1 MAYPVFCTKLKAS
14 FSPTSYHKCKPII
27 ASNSFYLQMQI
38 FSLIQHVNTF
48 YIETRHRKYNKAT
61 VLWPKGFSCIK
72 YKALKTYLHNRNIG
86 TARVWLIQSI
96 QACVKTTLLA
106 TNGKTR
112 IIPTACRCCNA
123 CDISDG
129 AEKHLE
135 CMLCRK
141 YF

>member
-1 MAYPVFCTKLKAS
+1 MDKKENQFEMAYPVFCTKLKAS

-38 FSLIQHVNTF
+38 FSLIQRVNTF

-86 TARVWLIQSI
+86 TARV
-96 QACVKTTLLA
+96 
-106 TNGKTR
+106 
-112 IIPTACRCCNA
+112 
-123 CDISDG
+123 
-129 AEKHLE
+129 
-135 CMLCRK
+135 
-141 YF
+141 